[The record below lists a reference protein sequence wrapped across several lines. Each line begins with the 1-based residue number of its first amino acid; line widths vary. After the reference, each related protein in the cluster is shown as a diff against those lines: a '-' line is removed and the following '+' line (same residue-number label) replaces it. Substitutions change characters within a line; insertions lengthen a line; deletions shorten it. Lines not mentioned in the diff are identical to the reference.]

1 MMAQGN
7 SQDFFRM
14 DVHDW
19 RYEMRREMQE
29 ILPGLWLGPYQCS
42 KNKELLKS
50 KGITH
55 VLCIRDSNERHVV
68 KTTFPDDF
76 VYHVIEVSESPMQ
89 NLIPY
94 FPDAKQFI
102 DYALEQGGRVL
113 VHCNSGISRS
123 PSFVVAYVMMSQR
136 WGFQESFTFVQN
148 KRFCMN
154 PNEGFKYQLKEFE
167 PIWRASDDEFIKKY
181 THEQILQQG
190 KLKRMIDDDG
200 SDEQDE
206 MQIAA

>member
-1 MMAQGN
+1 
-7 SQDFFRM
+7 
-14 DVHDW
+14 
-19 RYEMRREMQE
+19 MRREMQE

-42 KNKELLKS
+42 KNKDLLKS

-102 DYALEQGGRVL
+102 DYALERGGRVL

-167 PIWRASDDEFIKKY
+167 PIWRASDDEIIKKY
-181 THEQILQQG
+181 TDEQILQQG

-200 SDEQDE
+200 GDEPDE
-206 MQIAA
+206 MVCKTDLIAGPNGWLTIKFPQQIAA